1 MKPGCLQTDYRNMI
15 TVAMTWRFLRPR
27 TAQLTKRAPLGGD
40 SETRT
45 PERPK
50 RGDLDNPTC
59 SPGKLERAAFPQCW
73 PFPALVLPGAA
84 PMQHLPLPSPP
95 ARPPPAWQLTKRALV
110 GEISSDDITA
120 NIRVLPARQIL
131 VISDSCYSGALSRSS
146 PVTETTPSADRIRLL
161 ESLRM
166 RAPPKL
172 LWARGGN
179 EPVTDSGGSRSHSV
193 FASALLR
200 G

>member
-1 MKPGCLQTDYRNMI
+1 
-15 TVAMTWRFLRPR
+15 
-27 TAQLTKRAPLGGD
+27 
-40 SETRT
+40 
-45 PERPK
+45 
-50 RGDLDNPTC
+50 
-59 SPGKLERAAFPQCW
+59 
-73 PFPALVLPGAA
+73 
-84 PMQHLPLPSPP
+84 MQHLPLPSPP

-166 RAPPKL
+166 RGPSRML
-172 LWARGGN
+172 LASGGN

-200 G
+200 GLESTPASQFTVEDLFVDFVREAVAGRSGQVPECSPLRNSGHDSGSFIFERHRQQ